1 MSEPKTFLRGFAAI
15 AMAIIMPMLA
25 TPALAIGPDLHV
37 DVAPSAVPQ
46 EVQLV
51 EHDLRKGQSSG
62 WHIHHGVE
70 LTYVQQGRLQLNV
83 AGQAPM
89 NLRAGDSFEIARD
102 RPHEVRNVG
111 SGRAILIISYLMD
124 KGVPGMIPVP
134 APAAR

>member
-1 MSEPKTFLRGFAAI
+1 MVVV
-15 AMAIIMPMLA
+15 
-25 TPALAIGPDLHV
+25 ALARMNWPV

-51 EHDLRKGQSSG
+51 EHHLRKGQSSG

-83 AGQAPM
+83 AGQAPV